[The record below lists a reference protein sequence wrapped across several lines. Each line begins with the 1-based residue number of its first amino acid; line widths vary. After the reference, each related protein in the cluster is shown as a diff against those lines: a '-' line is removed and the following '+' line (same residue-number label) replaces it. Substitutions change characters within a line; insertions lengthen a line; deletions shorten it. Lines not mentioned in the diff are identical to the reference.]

1 MVRPSRTDEMTREV
15 MTQRLMLGFGT
26 GRKGVLNV
34 TFWASGVL
42 KLGQSPP
49 LERARGKEAW

>member
-1 MVRPSRTDEMTREV
+1 
-15 MTQRLMLGFGT
+15 MLGFGT

-49 LERARGKEAW
+49 LEKARGKEAW